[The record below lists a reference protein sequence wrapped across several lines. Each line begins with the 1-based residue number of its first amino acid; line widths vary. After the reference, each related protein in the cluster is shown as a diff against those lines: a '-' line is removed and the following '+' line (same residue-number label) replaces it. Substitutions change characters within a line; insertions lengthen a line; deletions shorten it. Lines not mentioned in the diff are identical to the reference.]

1 MGSAKAAVL
10 PVPVCAVPIKSFPA
24 RIIGNARSWI
34 GVGSANP
41 IARVPPTTSGES
53 PKLLNDTMEKLGGFQ
68 SPTTERADHS
78 RHEITG
84 NGVSRVLNFSRSF
97 LRSAKFWLQNSEIL
111 RNAARIRND

>member
-41 IARVPPTTSGES
+41 TARVPRTTSGES
-53 PKLLNDTMEKLGGFQ
+53 PKLLNDTREKLGGFQ

-78 RHEITG
+78 SDDTG
-84 NGVSRVLNFSRSF
+84 GASRVLNFSRSF